1 MRDRATL
8 NRNLK
13 RMGTSVKEV
22 QRSMREQQTDSEA
35 RVGLIKKEF
44 AEHPSKG
51 LTPARLHTILEAAE
65 RGDIRAQHELFL
77 DMEEKDTQISADLG
91 KRRQAASELEWQIV
105 PPENPTPQE
114 KAAAEF
120 CAEVFS
126 GLDIP
131 DLIVDLGTGIG
142 HGWQNLELPWEQRDG
157 KWCITQPIARPHSW
171 FQLHPDE
178 QDLLTLRDN
187 SHTGAALWPF
197 GWVQHRHK
205 AKAGYVARSGLHRVL
220 AWPYLFKNYSVGDL
234 AELLEIYGIPAR
246 VGKYPRNA
254 SDKEKA
260 TLLRAVTSLGHSAAG
275 IIPEGMAI
283 DFMQAADGKADMF
296 ETMINW
302 CERSIAKAILGGTLT
317 SGTGEGTNTNALG
330 KVHEAGFNSLIRSDA
345 RQYANTIRRD
355 ILLPLALINFGIDD
369 LNRAPRFYLDVT
381 ETEDIKVMA
390 DSLPALVQHGMQI
403 PKWWV
408 HEKTGIPKAGKDDE
422 VLQLPTQQPAA
433 LTQQPAHQTVA
444 ALRQK
449 TPGVDPFYREDL
461 IAAGHDHLRSWIEAL
476 RQTVEHAT
484 DLASLRDQ
492 LLNSYGDLPAE
503 QLQEVMGL
511 AFAVAQAQGVEDVAR
526 EADQPGLNVESGDE

>member
-13 RMGTSVKEV
+13 RMGTSFKEV
-22 QRSMREQQTDSEA
+22 QRSMQEQQTDSES

-65 RGDIRAQHELFL
+65 RGDLRAQHELFL

-114 KAAAEF
+114 KAAADF

-126 GLDIP
+126 SLDVP

-157 KWCITQPIARPHSW
+157 KQWIKQPIARPHSW

-178 QDLLTLRDN
+178 QDVLTLRDN
-187 SHTGAALWPF
+187 SHTGAELWPF
-197 GWVQHRHK
+197 GWIQHRHK
-205 AKAGYVARSGLHRVL
+205 AKAGYVSRSGLHRVL

-254 SDKEKA
+254 SDKEKS

-275 IIPEGMAI
+275 IIPEGMSI
-283 DFMQAADGKADMF
+283 EFMAAADGKSDMF
-296 ETMINW
+296 KVMIDW

-330 KVHEAGFNSLIRSDA
+330 KVHEAGFNSLIRSDV

-355 ILLPLALINFGIDD
+355 ILLPLVLVNFGIDD
-369 LNRAPRFYLDVT
+369 LNRAPKFYLDVT
-381 ETEDIKVMA
+381 ETEDIKVL
-390 DSLPALVQHGMQI
+390 SESVPKLVEFGMEV
-403 PKWWV
+403 PLWWM

-422 VLQLPTQQPAA
+422 VLRVPTQQPAA
-433 LTQQPAHQTVA
+433 LTQQPVYQAVA
-444 ALRQK
+444 ALRQQ
-449 TPGVDPFYREDL
+449 PGEVGPDL
-461 IAAGHDHLRSWIEAL
+461 TNQLQEGVVDHLRTWMASL
-476 RQTVEHAT
+476 KQTVEQAS

-526 EADQPGLNVESGDE
+526 EADQPGLNDE

>member
-13 RMGTSVKEV
+13 RMGTSFKEV
-22 QRSMREQQTDSEA
+22 QRSMQEQQTDSES

-51 LTPARLHTILEAAE
+51 LTPARLHSILEAAE
-65 RGDIRAQHELFL
+65 RGDLRAQHELFL

-114 KAAAEF
+114 KAAADF

-126 GLDIP
+126 SLDVP

-157 KWCITQPIARPHSW
+157 KQWIKQPIARPHSW

-178 QDLLTLRDN
+178 QDVLTLRDN
-187 SHTGAALWPF
+187 SHTGAELWPF
-197 GWVQHRHK
+197 GWIQHRHK
-205 AKAGYVARSGLHRVL
+205 AKAGYVSRSGLHRVL

-254 SDKEKA
+254 SDKEKS

-275 IIPEGMAI
+275 IIPEGMSI
-283 DFMQAADGKADMF
+283 EFMAAADGKSDMF
-296 ETMINW
+296 KVMIDW

-330 KVHEAGFNSLIRSDA
+330 RVHEAGFNSLIRSDV

-355 ILLPLALINFGIDD
+355 ILLPLVLVNFGIDD
-369 LNRAPRFYLDVT
+369 LNRAPKFYLDVT
-381 ETEDIKVMA
+381 ETEDIKVLA
-390 DSLPALVQHGMQI
+390 ESVPQLVDYGMKI
-403 PKWWV
+403 PVWWM
-408 HEKTGIPKAGKDDE
+408 HEKTGIPKPSEGDE

-433 LTQQPAHQTVA
+433 LTQQLAHQPAVA
-444 ALRQK
+444 ALRQQPDEVGPDL
-449 TPGVDPFYREDL
+449 TNQLQEGVV
-461 IAAGHDHLRSWIEAL
+461 DHLRTWMASL
-476 RQTVEHAT
+476 KQTVEQAT

-492 LLNSYGDLPAE
+492 LLGSYGDLPAE

-526 EADQPGLNVESGDE
+526 EADQPGLNDE